1 MELFID
7 FISPYAYLAAEK
19 IAQLD
24 PQATVTPILLAA
36 LLNHNQQK
44 GPAEIPD
51 KRRYTF
57 KHVSRVAHE
66 HGLSIQPPPA
76 HPFNPLL
83 PLRLATLRPD
93 LILPIFRQC
102 WREGQAIDTPESLL
116 PLCDAATLEKASE
129 ARQKL
134 RENTER
140 ALVLGVFGVPS
151 VLAGQEVFWGFD
163 SFPHIRPFLEG
174 KDPVDPALMQKWETL
189 PASAQR
195 AQAGPQIVPG
205 TTH

>member
-7 FISPYAYLAAEK
+7 FISPYAYLAVESVFEPK
-19 IAQLD
+19 TRL
-24 PQATVTPILLAA
+24 TPILLAA
-36 LLNHNQQK
+36 LLNHNGQK

-57 KHVSRVAHE
+57 KHVSRMAHE

-83 PLRLATLRPD
+83 PLRLAILRPD

-102 WREGQAIDTPESLL
+102 WRDGQAIDTPESLSS
-116 PLCDAATLEKASE
+116 LCDTETLARAGE
-129 ARQKL
+129 AKQTL

-140 ALVLGVFGVPS
+140 ALQLGVFGVPS
-151 VLAGQEVFWGFD
+151 LVIDKEVFWGFD
-163 SFPHIRPFLEG
+163 SFPHAQAFLAG
-174 KDPVDPALMQKWETL
+174 KDPVDPLLMQKWETL
-189 PASAQR
+189 PASASR
-195 AQAGPQIVPG
+195 L
-205 TTH
+205 

>member
-7 FISPYAYLAAEK
+7 FISPYAYLAAESVF
-19 IAQLD
+19 D
-24 PQATVTPILLAA
+24 PDTRLTPILLAA
-36 LLNHNQQK
+36 LLNHNGQK

-57 KHVSRVAHE
+57 KHVSRMAHQ

-83 PLRLATLRPD
+83 PLRVATLRPE

-102 WREGQAIDTPESLL
+102 WRDGQAIDTPESLAG
-116 PLCDAATLEKASE
+116 LCDGETLARAGE
-129 ARQKL
+129 AKQTL

-140 ALVLGVFGVPS
+140 ALQLGVFGVPS
-151 VLAGQEVFWGFD
+151 LVVQGEVFWGFD
-163 SFPHIRPFLEG
+163 SFPHVKAFLEG
-174 KDPVDPALMQKWETL
+174 KDPVDPLLVQKWETL
-189 PASAQR
+189 PASASR
-195 AQAGPQIVPG
+195 L
-205 TTH
+205 

>member
-19 IAQLD
+19 IGELD
-24 PQATVTPILLAA
+24 PRATVTPILLAP
-36 LLNHNQQK
+36 LLNHNGQK

-57 KHVSRVAHE
+57 KHISRMAHDA
-66 HGLSIQPPPA
+66 GLSIQPPPA

-83 PLRLATLRPD
+83 PLRLAILRPD

-102 WREGQAIDTPESLL
+102 WRDGQTIDTPESLL
-116 PLCDAATLEKASE
+116 PLCDEATLARTGE
-129 ARQKL
+129 AKQQL

-140 ALVLGVFGVPS
+140 ALGLGVFGVPS
-151 VLAGQEVFWGFD
+151 LDVNGEIFWGFD
-163 SFPHIRPFLEG
+163 SFPHVKAFLAG
-174 KDPVDPALMQKWETL
+174 QDPVDPQLVAKWETL
-189 PASAQR
+189 PTSASR
-195 AQAGPQIVPG
+195 L
-205 TTH
+205 

>member
-19 IAQLD
+19 ISELD

-36 LLNHNQQK
+36 LLNHNQQR

-57 KHVSRVAHE
+57 KHVSRMAHE
-66 HGLSIQPPPA
+66 AGLSIQPPPA

-83 PLRLATLRPD
+83 PLRLAILRPE
-93 LILPIFRQC
+93 LVLPIFRQC
-102 WREGQAIDTPESLL
+102 WRDGQAIDTPESLL
-116 PLCDAATLEKASE
+116 LLCDADTLQKTDE
-129 ARQKL
+129 AKTTLRQ
-134 RENTER
+134 NTER
-140 ALVLGVFGVPS
+140 ALSLGVFGVPS
-151 VLAGQEVFWGFD
+151 MLVEGELFWGFD
-163 SFPHIRPFLEG
+163 SFPHIRQFMAG
-174 KDPVDPALMQKWETL
+174 QDPVDPKLIERWENL

-195 AQAGPQIVPG
+195 TKG
-205 TTH
+205 